1 MVINTAPASSLSFLK
16 QDTWRRR
23 SVSLIK
29 DRIFL
34 SPDLSWGS
42 RSMDDPMPSPYALL
56 FEALWLIPIRHY
68 LYALILIW
76 TAFFYKFVEFHF
88 LGDAVLQYFR
98 GRVNLIY
105 NPDSPI
111 YHGVVSRCRTLHSRW
126 EPIFILAIHDFGF
139 LFQIRLFLVCCIVL
153 IRYVATPWL
162 ASPHLQ
168 TCFLNFH
175 GLPPVFTYTRWLPF
189 LLVLI
194 F

>member
-34 SPDLSWGS
+34 SPDLSWGKQING
-42 RSMDDPMPSPYALL
+42 RSDAFSIRSSLWSSLAHPNSSLSLRSHPHLDRILL
-56 FEALWLIPIRHY
+56 QIRGVPFPWWCGSSVFQRSSESHLQPRFSY
-68 LYALILIW
+68 LPRCCLSL
-76 TAFFYKFVEFHF
+76 
-88 LGDAVLQYFR
+88 
-98 GRVNLIY
+98 
-105 NPDSPI
+105 PDSSRPVRTYFYFGYTRFRI
-111 YHGVVSRCRTLHSRW
+111 YFSNSI
-126 EPIFILAIHDFGF
+126 IFGLLYGPNK
-139 LFQIRLFLVCCIVL
+139 VW
-153 IRYVATPWL
+153 WL